1 MEMETRF
8 ATQLININEPKL
20 SHLLSLK
27 ISKLKWHISSQ
38 APFGNQ
44 ALVFQYS
51 ESGNSSVV
59 VIYVLYVNFFILQF
73 VYKIT

>member
-8 ATQLININEPKL
+8 ATQLINISEPKL
-20 SHLLSLK
+20 SHLLGLK

-38 APFGNQ
+38 APNQ
-44 ALVFQYS
+44 TLVFQYS